1 MHIREDTNI
10 RDTACN
16 SLFFFVAALMG
27 QKLEVSKICEQ
38 RLVSD
43 MLWAGL
49 EESDKLWEELEAID
63 GVKDE

>member
-1 MHIREDTNI
+1 M
-10 RDTACN
+10 
-16 SLFFFVAALMG
+16 
-27 QKLEVSKICEQ
+27 SKICEQ

-49 EESDKLWEELEAID
+49 EQSDKLWEELEVIG

>member
-1 MHIREDTNI
+1 
-10 RDTACN
+10 
-16 SLFFFVAALMG
+16 
-27 QKLEVSKICEQ
+27 
-38 RLVSD
+38 LVSD